1 MKVIFSVLA
10 LVALSGCVEK
20 EIKTTVAFD
29 PKEVAYINEQ
39 GSAKIEGQAFLKQRG
54 GGVVTC
60 AGETATLFPAGE
72 YATQRMTQLYGSR
85 EGGRNLFRLA
95 LNAAF
100 VSDTADARYR
110 SLVRETTCDASGNF
124 TFDNVADGEYYV
136 TAAVRWM
143 VGGFPEGGF
152 ISKRIKIADG
162 QSQKVILN

>member
-10 LVALSGCVEK
+10 LVALSGCVGR

-39 GSAKIEGQAFLKQRG
+39 GTAKIEGQAFMRQLG

-60 AGETATLFPAGE
+60 AGSGAYLYPAGE
-72 YATQRMTQLYGSR
+72 YATQRMTQLYGSKQ
-85 EGGRNLFRLA
+85 GGSIGFYDGAKNLGATEYL
-95 LNAAF
+95 
-100 VSDTADARYR
+100 TMT
-110 SLVRETTCDASGNF
+110 RETICDASGNF
-124 TFDNVADGEYYV
+124 TFENVADGEYYLTTTV
-136 TAAVRWM
+136 VWKAGYATQ
-143 VGGFPEGGF
+143 GGH